1 MPERVEKLPCRHCPN
16 HIRVC
21 LGFAQKLNH
30 FSPFS
35 EGYEALVSDGV

>member
-1 MPERVEKLPCRHCPN
+1 VEKLPCPHFPN
-16 HIRVC
+16 GISVG

-35 EGYEALVSDGV
+35 EGYEALVSGGA